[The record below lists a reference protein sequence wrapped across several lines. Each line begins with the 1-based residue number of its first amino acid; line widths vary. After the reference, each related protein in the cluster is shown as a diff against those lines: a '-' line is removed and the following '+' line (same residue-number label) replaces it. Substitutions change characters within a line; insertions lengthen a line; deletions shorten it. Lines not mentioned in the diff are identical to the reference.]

1 VTEFRPPD
9 EKEDR
14 KILLLEAKRYIET
27 GQLPSDVQPVDEKSV
42 KSESETFIENLTRLS
57 RVLKELAR

>member
-1 VTEFRPPD
+1 MTEFRPPD